1 MPRLLQIAHDHLS
14 PAGAV
19 ADQFVERGYD
29 ITEVLVVPEE
39 RFDDPGVEF
48 DFPDPTG
55 YDAVMLLGAPWS
67 AYDDA
72 VASWVEPELELL
84 CDADR
89 AGVPVLGICF
99 GGQLLAAAH
108 GGRVHASAA
117 PEIGWHLVHS
127 DDSRLNGAWFQWHYD
142 RWVMPSD
149 AVEVARNAAA
159 SQVFVLRRNLAL
171 QFHPE
176 VDAAGLKGWL
186 EFGGHRQ
193 AEAAG
198 LDPAVILSQTEA
210 MEADYAA
217 RARGLV
223 DSFLDRIAVAPHEEV
238 MS

>member
-29 ITEVLVVPEE
+29 ITELLVVPLE
-39 RFDDPGVEF
+39 RFDDPGVDF
-48 DFPDPTG
+48 VFPDPTG

-67 AYDDA
+67 AYA
-72 VASWVEPELELL
+72 AEVSCWVEPELALL
-84 CDADR
+84 RNADR

-99 GGQLLAAAH
+99 GGQMLASAH
-108 GGRVHASAA
+108 GGGVEASPA

-127 DDSRLNGAWFQWHYD
+127 DDPGLDGAWFQWHYD
-142 RWVMPSD
+142 RWVTPPD

-159 SQVFVLRRNLAL
+159 SQAFVLRRNLAV

-176 VDAAGLKGWL
+176 IDAAGLKGWL

-193 AEAAG
+193 AQVAG
-198 LDPAVILSQTEA
+198 LDPAVMLSHTEA
-210 MEADYAA
+210 MAADYAA
-217 RARGLV
+217 RARRLV
-223 DSFLDRIAVAPHEEV
+223 DTFLDRVAVAAHQEV
-238 MS
+238 TL